1 MTTTTTVTN
10 TVLKGAA
17 ILLTVGATL
26 FNAKPIQSEPGYI
39 IEKDTPYF
47 IQQDDTKVM
56 SALDFAVWVR
66 DTNPS
71 DKEMKHVYNTL
82 MIGAEQ
88 FKITKA
94 YSKGMTVQEYIDSV
108 TPES

>member
-1 MTTTTTVTN
+1 MTTTITTTII
-10 TVLKGAA
+10 KGAA
-17 ILLTVGATL
+17 ILLIGGTTL
-26 FNAKPIQSEPGYI
+26 FNTQPKQTTSGYI
-39 IEKDTPYF
+39 IKNDTPHFVQY
-47 IQQDDTKVM
+47 DDSTKVM

-71 DKEMKHVYNTL
+71 DKEIKRVYDTL
-82 MIGAEQ
+82 MIGSEQ

-94 YSKGMTVQEYIDSV
+94 YSKGMTAQEYIDSV